1 MTPSLVVPGIVVTT
15 MRDLGY
21 DMPNGREGT
30 IFDAGL
36 TWVRHGS
43 LSSKPPQDAHDAAA
57 QVWSANK
64 SAAVEAFR
72 GDFTGPEAPR
82 AKLANASTG
91 STGVGIGLMAC
102 AGIVLGLKVSDIAQI
117 TMLLIEI
124 AEAVATASLT
134 FGTSLL
140 EIPAFKEAA
149 SLGIN
154 AAINVAMNAVMG
166 H

>member
-1 MTPSLVVPGIVVTT
+1 MTPSLMVPSVVVTT

-21 DMPNGREGT
+21 DMPNGKEGT
-30 IFDAGL
+30 ILDAGL
-36 TWVRHGS
+36 TWVKHAS
-43 LSSKPPQDAHDAAA
+43 ASSKPPQDAHAAA
-57 QVWSANK
+57 AGVWSGNK
-64 SAAVEAFR
+64 SAAVEAFQA
-72 GDFTGPEAPR
+72 DFTSPNAPH
-82 AKLANASTG
+82 AKLANASAG
-91 STGVGIGLMAC
+91 SAGVGIGLMAC
-102 AGIVLGLKVSDIAQI
+102 AGIVLGLKVSDITQV
-117 TMLLIEI
+117 TLLLVEI

-166 H
+166 L